1 MKQEY
6 YFQQMNR
13 EEKQVYRAMYDGFTA
28 LSPEFPVLRLERKE
42 LSEIFFRLRLD
53 HPAIF
58 YVSSFT
64 YRFFDQADY
73 LHLIP
78 EYLFEKSKIKDHQKA
93 MNARVEKLARPAAK
107 LSELEKE
114 K

>member
-42 LSEIFFRLRLD
+42 LSEIFSGSGWTI
-53 HPAIF
+53 P
-58 YVSSFT
+58 
-64 YRFFDQADY
+64 RF
-73 LHLIP
+73 
-78 EYLFEKSKIKDHQKA
+78 S
-93 MNARVEKLARPAAK
+93 M
-107 LSELEKE
+107 
-114 K
+114 

>member
-73 LHLIP
+73 VHLIP
-78 EYLFEKSKIKDHQKA
+78 EYLDYLLRLSLTKQTMVH
-93 MNARVEKLARPAAK
+93 MNTY
-107 LSELEKE
+107 ELLTYCLD
-114 K
+114 